1 VSRVTGLITE
11 EEMMGSLIPTDAD
24 REISA
29 ALNFRFSEAHDP
41 NADPANPT
49 PTMIGSVRW
58 HNSQHE
64 HLFDDRGLHR
74 VAFRLIKAVPADQER
89 RRRWYFLLRHPTSGD
104 AFSDEN
110 RRDIKG
116 ALNVALN
123 DPSIRQVKFAA
134 DHVGDIGAG
143 GIATRFL
150 VGSTI
155 SDEVSTADK
164 KTKIKTL
171 TITIHCQQDQ
181 RIPAAAT
188 EHDPPLAD
196 VPENGPIH
204 PGAMPKK

>member
-1 VSRVTGLITE
+1 VSRVKGFIIE
-11 EEMMGSLIPTDAD
+11 EEIMGSLIPTNAD
-24 REISA
+24 KEISA
-29 ALNFRFSEAHDP
+29 ALNFRFSEATDP

-58 HNSQHE
+58 HNSRHE
-64 HLFDDRGLHR
+64 HLFDNRGLHR
-74 VAFRLIKAVPADQER
+74 VAFRLIKNVPADQER
-89 RRRWYFLLRHPTSGD
+89 RKRWYFLLRHPTSGD
-104 AFSDEN
+104 AFSAEN
-110 RRDIKG
+110 RQDIKG

-155 SDEVSTADK
+155 SDEISTADK

-181 RIPAAAT
+181 RIPAAAS
-188 EHDPPLAD
+188 EQDPPHAD
-196 VPENGPIH
+196 VPESGPIH